1 MRRILPVACLVALI
15 LLSGCLGLGFGET
28 RLAEP
33 ESNRPDP
40 DTDVRGWEDGYWWND
55 SLPVDASDGL
65 SKPEI
70 EAVTARAMAR
80 IERIRG
86 HEFEESVSVE
96 IISRETYREQRSGGG
111 SSPAWREQFWEA
123 LFVVDEDTTV
133 DEAFGELYG
142 SSVLGYYSAGDIVI
156 VSDGSE
162 QLRLSRGTLVHELE
176 HALQDQQFGLGSSAE
191 TRDARMAASG
201 VVEGDANYVEG
212 LYERRCTEGT
222 WDCVEVPQAD
232 GAGGGR
238 SDVNVG
244 LSVATYTPYAAG
256 ERFVATLHER
266 GGWDAVDAAF
276 ADRPVSTE
284 QLIHPE
290 AYPDEQPAT
299 VTVPD
304 RSVDSW
310 RRIAVGGESVLE
322 TAGEAHI
329 YSMFWYGETVPREHY
344 TSGEGVNRYTYD
356 HPYSTGW
363 AGDRLVFYTD
373 GDEGA
378 YVWRSQWESAEDAR
392 EFTDAYREL
401 LTANGAESRGDGV
414 YVVPDGGFAD
424 AFRLVRVDDTVLVVN
439 APTVGDLDAVHE
451 PGSLSVEGSVAAALS
466 PPSPTGSTPTG
477 STANR
482 TGAA

>member
-1 MRRILPVACLVALI
+1 MRRILPVTCLLALV
-15 LLSGCLGLGFGET
+15 LLAGCLGLGFGET

-55 SLPVDASDGL
+55 SFPVAAEDGL

-96 IISRETYREQRSGGG
+96 IISRETYREQRGGGG
-111 SSPAWREQFWEA
+111 SSPEWREQFWEA

-142 SSVLGYYSAGDIVI
+142 SSVLGYYSSGDIVI

-162 QLRLSRGTLVHELE
+162 QLRLSRGTLVHELQ
-176 HALQDQQFGLGSSAE
+176 HALQDQQFGLGASTP
-191 TRDARMAASG
+191 TRDGRLAATG

-212 LYERRCTEGT
+212 LYEQRCAAGT
-222 WDCVEVPQAD
+222 WDCVEVPQAEG
-232 GAGGGR
+232 GAGSR
-238 SDVNVG
+238 DVNAG

-256 ERFVATLHER
+256 ERFVAALYER
-266 GGWDAVDAAF
+266 GGWGAVDAAF
-276 ADRPVSTE
+276 ETRPVSTE
-284 QLIHPE
+284 QLVHPE
-290 AYPDEQPAT
+290 RYPDERPAT

-304 RSVDSW
+304 RSDDSW

-329 YSMFWYGETVPREHY
+329 YSMFWYGETLPREHY
-344 TSGEGVNRYTYD
+344 TSGEGVNRYRYD

-373 GDEGA
+373 GEQGA
-378 YVWRSQWESAEDAR
+378 YVWRSQWESVDEAR
-392 EFTDAYREL
+392 EFADAYREL
-401 LTANGAESRGDGV
+401 LAANGAESRGDGV

-424 AFRLVRVDDTVLVVN
+424 AFRVVRDGDTVLVVN
-439 APTVGDLDAVHE
+439 APTVDDLDDVHAPVALADAE
-451 PGSLSVEGSVAAALS
+451 AGRAPSSLAGA
-466 PPSPTGSTPTG
+466 T
-477 STANR
+477 TAHR
-482 TGAA
+482 AGTA

>member
-1 MRRILPVACLVALI
+1 MRRILPVACLVALL

-55 SLPVDASDGL
+55 SLPVEAEDGL
-65 SKPEI
+65 SKAEI

-96 IISRETYREQRSGGG
+96 IISRETYRERRGGGG
-111 SSPAWREQFWEA
+111 SSPEWREQFWEA

-156 VSDGSE
+156 VSDGSD
-162 QLRLSRGTLVHELE
+162 QLRLSRATLVHELE
-176 HALQDQQFGLGSSAE
+176 HALQDQQFGLAASTT
-191 TRDARMAASG
+191 TRDGRLAATG

-212 LYERRCTEGT
+212 LYEQRCAEGT
-222 WDCVEVPQAD
+222 WDCVEVPQEE
-232 GAGGGR
+232 GSGGSR
-238 SDVNVG
+238 DVNVG

-256 ERFVATLHER
+256 ERFVAALHER

-276 ADRPVSTE
+276 ENRPVSTE

-290 AYPDEQPAT
+290 AYPDERPAT

-304 RSVDSW
+304 RSSDDW
-310 RRIAVGGESVLE
+310 RRIAVGGESVRE
-322 TAGEAHI
+322 TVGEAQT
-329 YSMFWYGETVPREHY
+329 YSMLWYGEVVPREHY
-344 TSGEGVNRYTYD
+344 TSGEGVTRFTYE

-363 AGDRLVFYTD
+363 DGDRIVFYTD
-373 GDEGA
+373 GETGA
-378 YVWRSQWESAEDAR
+378 YVWRSQWESVEEAR
-392 EFTDAYREL
+392 EFADAYREL
-401 LTANGAESRGDGV
+401 LAANGAESRGDGV

-424 AFRLVRVDDTVLVVN
+424 AFRVVQDGDTVLVVN
-439 APTVGDLDAVHE
+439 APTVGELDDVHAT
-451 PGSLSVEGSVAAALS
+451 GAAAVDESGAVSSSRLDG
-466 PPSPTGSTPTG
+466 P
-477 STANR
+477 TANR